1 MSTSTIITGD
11 NKDIMPDSSKMSIDE
26 FIKVLSSSEPV
37 PGGGGASGLVAAV
50 GMSLGNM
57 VLALTTGKKKYAQY
71 EQEVQESIIKAG
83 ELTQM
88 LLLSIDKDA
97 EAFEPLSKAYSLPK
111 SSDEEKAHRDEVMEK
126 ALLEASEAPLAQMK
140 LILDAMMLIQRISRI
155 GSTLAISDAGA
166 AIQFA
171 YAALKA
177 SSLNVFI
184 NTKLM
189 KNRTA
194 AEELNERAG
203 TLTVQADAIYEETYE
218 RVIASIKG
226 GN

>member
-1 MSTSTIITGD
+1 
-11 NKDIMPDSSKMSIDE
+11 MPDSSKMSIDE

-111 SSDEEKAHRDEVMEK
+111 STDEEKAYRDEVMEK
-126 ALLEASEAPLAQMK
+126 ALLEASEAPIAQMK
-140 LILDAMMLIQRISRI
+140 LILDAMMLIQRISQI

-194 AEELNERAG
+194 AEELNERAE

-218 RVIASIKG
+218 RVLASIKG